1 MLRKML
7 IENNRCCSEEKA
19 ELESKEVAGTAAACS
34 DGQGFCGASVVSLN
48 GPARQQ
54 GRRQREQLFQLNK
67 FKHALIG
74 RLMLNKGDKPRQT
87 RDLKEELQGLW
98 KPSAPWHLMPLGK
111 GYYTLKFQSQKD
123 KAAAKEKLLWE
134 LSVGSIRLREWV
146 RYFDPYKESSSIAQ
160 IWVRIY
166 YLPVELW
173 HPEVILGI
181 GRWLGQPLK
190 IDGISM
196 TEDVGSYMRMLVEVD
211 LAQPLP
217 ETMNIDGG
225 DYSFPV
231 EFCYESIPLFCT
243 RCKIT
248 GHSMDKCRRGA
259 KSKPSDVVEKP
270 MVKDPQWKT
279 INKTGGK
286 QVQENRLSA
295 LVNVTNMKGELNVM
309 EEQHNMQQQVS
320 EEEETVNKTG
330 GMHVQEN
337 RFSAL
342 IDVNN
347 MEGEH
352 TSMEEHH
359 GMQQQ
364 TSEEKE
370 FDAPDKQSEVS
381 AKVAVQ
387 VSAME
392 HPDKENCEQEGEPA
406 TLVAEQLEEGQVEDV
421 IEESSDDEDR
431 SHGKMITKS
440 DMNLGLS
447 AMEAPLNE
455 INEHS
460 NSDAMIDMN
469 LTVEALGN
477 QQKAKQVIQ
486 IADSSLNTVIK
497 RRGRPRKQDQ
507 IARNHNNALKKHEE
521 NIKSRLRNSI
531 EAGHKPNDY
540 IVDYSNTSSMRIM
553 DNVVN
558 KRWSDEVEAG
568 GTSVALRMNQSA
580 Y

>member
-1 MLRKML
+1 MESDQQVQILDKSSLKLPLVSSNLLRPSHSP
-7 IENNRCCSEEKA
+7 R
-19 ELESKEVAGTAAACS
+19 T
-34 DGQGFCGASVVSLN
+34 DGASKTLVPPTIISNAHTRTGTSTAVPDSN
-48 GPARQQ
+48 TGVTPTTSYARVTAPKSTRPKDIPAHKFKALQPIRHGNQ
-54 GRRQREQLFQLNK
+54 GTLVIPRDLQLFQLNK

-98 KPSAPWHLMPLGK
+98 KPSAPWHLMPMGK
-111 GYYTLKFQSQKD
+111 GYYTLKFQSQED

-134 LSVGSIRLREWV
+134 LSVGSIRLRDWV

-173 HPEVILGI
+173 HPEVISGI

-196 TEDVGSYMRMLVEVD
+196 TEDVGSYVRMLVEVD

-217 ETMNIDGG
+217 ETMSIDGG

-248 GHSMDKCRRGA
+248 GHSVDKCRRGA

-279 INKTGGK
+279 VNKTGGK

-295 LVNVTNMKGELNVM
+295 LVNVINMEGELNAM

-352 TSMEEHH
+352 TSMEEQH

-370 FDAPDKQSEVS
+370 IDAPDK
-381 AKVAVQ
+381 
-387 VSAME
+387 
-392 HPDKENCEQEGEPA
+392 
-406 TLVAEQLEEGQVEDV
+406 
-421 IEESSDDEDR
+421 
-431 SHGKMITKS
+431 
-440 DMNLGLS
+440 
-447 AMEAPLNE
+447 
-455 INEHS
+455 
-460 NSDAMIDMN
+460 
-469 LTVEALGN
+469 
-477 QQKAKQVIQ
+477 
-486 IADSSLNTVIK
+486 
-497 RRGRPRKQDQ
+497 
-507 IARNHNNALKKHEE
+507 
-521 NIKSRLRNSI
+521 
-531 EAGHKPNDY
+531 
-540 IVDYSNTSSMRIM
+540 
-553 DNVVN
+553 
-558 KRWSDEVEAG
+558 
-568 GTSVALRMNQSA
+568 
-580 Y
+580 